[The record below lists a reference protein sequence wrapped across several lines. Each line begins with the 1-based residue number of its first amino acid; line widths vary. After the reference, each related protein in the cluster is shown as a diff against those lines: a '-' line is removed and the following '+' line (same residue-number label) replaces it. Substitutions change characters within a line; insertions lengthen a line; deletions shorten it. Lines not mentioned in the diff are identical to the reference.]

1 MAPSSSFEHH
11 LERIRSAAKETKDSL
26 VDAPQQSVTLLWE
39 RLFDL
44 LCLGQPDWSEVKAM
58 GDILRKVTQ
67 SYTQL
72 KMLEIKLPSTSPDP
86 SPNAWTVSE
95 QTLAEI
101 EDQLQLL

>member
-1 MAPSSSFEHH
+1 MAPPPFEHH
-11 LERIRSAAKETKDSL
+11 LERIRSATQETQDIL
-26 VDAPQQSVTLLWE
+26 ADAPKQSVALLWE

-44 LCLGQPDWSEVKAM
+44 LCIGHPDWSEVKAM

-72 KMLEIKLPSTSPDP
+72 KMLEIKLPSHPSDST
-86 SPNAWTVSE
+86 SPNAWSLSD